1 MPTESANAIIKRV
14 RASRDKTLIDTN
26 PIPTSRLNV
35 IDIASDSGILT
46 PRALA
51 ITNLP
56 TEDLLHRLHLRE
68 ITAVETAWAFLRRAS
83 VAQVAVNC
91 LTELMPEEALERA
104 AFLDAVIETT
114 GQPVG
119 PLHGLPISLKEHIG
133 LAGHSLSA
141 GYVVWTTHDP
151 PTQDAELAALLK
163 RAGAVV
169 ICRTTEPQSIMHL
182 ETSSPLW
189 GVTTN
194 PYNRNLT
201 PGGSSG
207 GEAALQAMRG
217 SPLGFGSDIGGSV
230 RCPAA
235 NCGLYSL
242 RPTALRLPRSGVK
255 SSMPGAEAILGVM
268 GPISSSVAG
277 LEVGMRA
284 VIEGEPWMYDPA
296 CVRMPWRKLGVGI
309 GAKEKIRVGV
319 MRWDGV
325 VMPTPTI
332 QRALSHAVDKLS
344 KHPRV
349 EIVEYESLEHWEAW
363 KLIAELYFLDGG
375 KTVRD
380 IMSEGG
386 EEPEPLTSH
395 ILGDDPH
402 GNKYCRPH
410 TVKEVWDLCARR
422 DEFRKRYLHHWQS
435 HQIDCL
441 LSPVGPGTAPLLGT
455 SKYWGYTSIWNLLDY
470 PSATLPIHG
479 IVCDPSID
487 GATWDYT
494 PVNEEDRR
502 HWKGW
507 DPVGMRGGPAGL
519 QVTGLKG
526 MDEEVLGWV
535 GVVDGVVNGRGRGL
549 GGGGGVVLP
558 PA

>member
-1 MPTESANAIIKRV
+1 MSTITSSANAVIKKV
-14 RASRDKTLIDTN
+14 RASRDATLLTTSLH
-26 PIPTSRLNV
+26 IPASRLNV
-35 IDIASDSGILT
+35 IDIASESGILT

-51 ITNLP
+51 ITELP
-56 TEDLLHRLHLRE
+56 TEDLLRRLRSRE
-68 ITAVETAWAFLRRAS
+68 ITAVETAWAFIRRAS

-91 LTELMPEEALERA
+91 LTELMAEEALNHA
-104 AFLDAVIETT
+104 KFLDAVIET
-114 GQPVG
+114 GPPMG

-133 LAGHSLSA
+133 LAGHSLSV
-141 GYVVWTTHDP
+141 GYVAWTTHDP
-151 PTQDAELAALLK
+151 PKQDSELAALLK
-163 RAGAVV
+163 RAGAVI
-169 ICRTTEPQSIMHL
+169 ICRTTEPQSVMHL
-182 ETSSPLW
+182 ETSSPLY

-207 GEAALQAMRG
+207 GESALQAMRG

-255 SSMPGAEAILGVM
+255 SSMPGAESILGVM

-277 LEVGMRA
+277 LEVAMRA
-284 VIEGEPWMYDPA
+284 VIDGAPWMYDPA
-296 CVRMPWRKLGVGI
+296 CVRMPWRKVEIEPKG
-309 GAKEKIRVGV
+309 KEKIRVGV

-332 QRALSHAVDKLS
+332 QRALSYAIHKLS
-344 KHPRV
+344 EESRI
-349 EIVEYESLEHWEAW
+349 EIVEYEPLEHYEAW

-375 KTVRD
+375 ATIRD
-380 IMSEGG
+380 ILASGG

-395 ILGDDPH
+395 ILGDTPD
-402 GNKYCRPH
+402 GNHFCRPH
-410 TVKEVWDLCARR
+410 SVREIWDLCARR

-435 HQIDCL
+435 HHIDCL
-441 LSPVGPGTAPLLGT
+441 LSPVGPSTAPRLGT

-470 PSATLPIHG
+470 PSATFPIHS
-479 IVCDPSID
+479 ISCDPRFDS
-487 GATWDYT
+487 ATWEYM

-502 HWKGW
+502 HWEGW
-507 DPVGMRGGPAGL
+507 DPEGMRGGPAGL

-526 MDEEVLGWV
+526 
-535 GVVDGVVNGRGRGL
+535 GL
-549 GGGGGVVLP
+549 DLCLLRSEGEYYS
-558 PA
+558 